1 MKKALIIIDMQND
14 FITGSLANKA
24 AEAIVDPIVEK
35 IKSFD
40 GDVIATRDSHTES
53 YLQSAEGKK
62 LPYKHCI
69 EYTDGWK
76 IHPSIMDAMVK
87 KRNCR
92 IINKTTFGF
101 VGSWELYAYDSIEIV
116 GTCTEICVISN
127 ALILKAMYPE
137 KKIAVIDEL
146 CAGVTKENHDAAIK
160 VMKSCQID
168 IE

>member
-14 FITGSLANKA
+14 FITGSLANPA
-24 AEAIVDPIVEK
+24 AEAIVEQIVEK

-53 YLQSAEGKK
+53 YLQSAEGQK
-62 LPYKHCI
+62 LPVKHCV

-76 IHPSIMDAMVK
+76 IHPSIMDAMIQ

-92 IINKTTFGF
+92 IINKPTFGF
-101 VGSWELYAYDSIEIV
+101 IGGWELYTYDSIEIV
-116 GTCTEICVISN
+116 GTCTDICVISN
-127 ALILKAMYPE
+127 ALILKAMYSE
-137 KKIAVIDEL
+137 KKIVVIEGL